1 MTTVAFL
8 PHAQPTKL
16 TPIWNNLLCVG
27 MCAHVCEK
35 EKGRVYTTSAAVL
48 GLIFRENTKG
58 STSPEATKKKKTA
71 TKQSRVYVEKT
82 KKTCTHI
89 QARELPLYVLV
100 FFSGCVCRIVSVRT
114 RHGSTANSML
124 EKLATRWP
132 DTFIVSPSLPTSS
145 DSLARGAGGA

>member
-1 MTTVAFL
+1 MIFGCVTFSDHKLVYDKRRTLASLPSCPMHSRLNSRQFGTTY
-8 PHAQPTKL
+8 
-16 TPIWNNLLCVG
+16 CVWA
-27 MCAHVCEK
+27 CARTFARK

-58 STSPEATKKKKTA
+58 STSPEAKKKKKKTA

-89 QARELPLYVLV
+89 QARERPLCVLG

-114 RHGSTANSML
+114 RHGWTANSML
-124 EKLATRWP
+124 EKLATR
-132 DTFIVSPSLPTSS
+132 
-145 DSLARGAGGA
+145 

>member
-16 TPIWNNLLCVG
+16 TAICVKGNNLLCVG

-58 STSPEATKKKKTA
+58 STSPEATKKKNGNQ
-71 TKQSRVYVEKT
+71 TKSCLRREN

-89 QARELPLYVLV
+89 QARELPLYVLG
-100 FFSGCVCRIVSVRT
+100 FFGVACAELCQSGRDAV
-114 RHGSTANSML
+114 GQLTAC
-124 EKLATRWP
+124 
-132 DTFIVSPSLPTSS
+132 
-145 DSLARGAGGA
+145 